1 MGNSD
6 APKSSSS
13 ISIFLLIGLTTKMAS
28 LARVGSEFSIALDF
42 NVDKLGP
49 DFMWFNPPAEFR
61 TRQNGSS
68 GMKVVPV
75 STYRT
80 LYTFI

>member
-1 MGNSD
+1 
-6 APKSSSS
+6 
-13 ISIFLLIGLTTKMAS
+13 MAS